1 MLERPVAVDR
11 ESIPDC
17 CISCMECNVEDCTLI
32 CNYNG
37 MDILPFHKCSQFKR
51 LKFYG
56 EYKTPFL
63 LAV

>member
-1 MLERPVAVDR
+1 METVVTVDK
-11 ESIPDC
+11 ETIPDC
-17 CISCMECNVEDCTLI
+17 CMTCQEILIEECTLV
-32 CNYNG
+32 CNWSG
-37 MDILPFHKCSQFKR
+37 RDILPFYKCNNYKR